1 MKLNLTLFREEIDSF
16 EGCLRGTTGN
26 RTYQSSKS
34 TKKLVDADHKIYFL
48 KTEAR
53 PPKWLKFIESY
64 VSSKETE
71 HLSNHTS
78 SALILLKVT
87 THEGPRFFGMSAGF
101 GHHFIN
107 KDNIELNFGLITA
120 LNSVDP
126 AKIRTVDSKK
136 LGVQTLQKREASNLE
151 TKLGEFG
158 FEFDSE
164 ILHIVSGT
172 CIDDTLGARIG
183 GSDSLNLH
191 TRLTF
196 EELPEKCATLFKRY
210 RSDAYK
216 QAFSFIDHVKQEKN
230 SRIKQLLDEQLLDAL
245 NNRRSTSHISVAY
258 PDQIDYNECVSYLIS
273 GKGRSSIV
281 DEVTLQRIYDY
292 VGQEKLTTDDLK
304 KIRIFGLDDLDS
316 KSKRTEI
323 EPLYAYLTHEA
334 ELNGKRYIL
343 SNRRWYEVNSDYLE
357 ELNRDL
363 KLSVQLSK
371 TPALPP
377 WRRTQNEKLV
387 WVHDEGDYNKE
398 CSTNPDFLLLDR
410 KLYSFGAGRGRS
422 KVEVADLFHLASAKL
437 LCVKKLSS
445 SATLNHL
452 LAQATVSAELFSDME
467 EYRERFLS
475 SVAKHWKI
483 PKPDRDFIHNL
494 KFVYVIG
501 TEKSNPLLEQLPVFS
516 KVMLMKH
523 IRLLQRARFGV
534 ELTQVLMTEDHAQPI
549 AVTSPPKQAP
559 AKKAPRRRAKP

>member
-16 EGCLRGTTGN
+16 EGCLRGTTGK
-26 RTYQSSKS
+26 RAYQPSKS
-34 TKKLVDADHKIYFL
+34 TKKLVDADHRIYFL

-78 SALILLKVT
+78 SALVLLKIT
-87 THEGPRFFGMSAGF
+87 TDEGPRFFGMSAGF

-126 AKIRTVDSKK
+126 TKLRTVDSKK

-164 ILHIVSGT
+164 ILHIVSGS
-172 CIDDTLGARIG
+172 CVDETLGARIG
-183 GSDSLNLH
+183 GSDSLTLH
-191 TRLTF
+191 TKLDF
-196 EELPEKCATLFKRY
+196 EELPAKCVALFKRY
-210 RSDAYK
+210 RSDSYK
-216 QAFSFIDHVKQEKN
+216 QAFSFIDHVKLEKS
-230 SRIKQLLDEQLLDAL
+230 SRIKQQLEEQMLDAL
-245 NNRRSTSHISVAY
+245 NKRRSSPHVSVAY
-258 PDQIDYNECVSYLIS
+258 PDQIDYKDCVSYLVF
-273 GKGRSSIV
+273 GKGGSSIV
-281 DEVTLQRIYDY
+281 DEITLQRIYDY
-292 VGQEKLTTDDLK
+292 IGNEKLTIDDLK
-304 KIRIFGLDDLDS
+304 KIRIYGLDDLDS
-316 KSKRTEI
+316 KSQHTDI
-323 EPLYAYLTHEA
+323 EPLYAYLTYEA
-334 ELNGKRYIL
+334 ELNGRRYIL
-343 SNRRWYEVNSDYLE
+343 SNRRWYEVDSDYLE
-357 ELNRDL
+357 ALNRDL
-363 KLSVQLSK
+363 KQSVQFSK
-371 TPALPP
+371 TPVLPP
-377 WRRTQNEKLV
+377 WHKTQNEKKV
-387 WVHDEGDYNKE
+387 WVHDEGDYNKA
-398 CSTNPDFLLLDR
+398 CSANHDFLLLDR

-422 KVEVADLFHLASAKL
+422 KVEVADLFHMASSKL

-475 SVAKHWKI
+475 SVASHWGI
-483 PKPDRDFIHNL
+483 PKPDRNFIHNL

-501 TEKSNPLLEQLPVFS
+501 TEKTVPLLDLLPVFS

-534 ELTQVLMTEDHAQPI
+534 ELAQVLMTEDHAQPA
-549 AVTSPPKQAP
+549 AVLPVPKQP
-559 AKKAPRRRAKP
+559 PVKTPKLRRAHP